1 MGAIRFSD
9 KKHLVDF
16 IAKGTGDTSL
26 CVVRGF
32 YMELKSEWAGDDKN
46 DDKNIDDFEKDGP
59 KIVVILD
66 NSSIHKG
73 RIFWSR

>member
-1 MGAIRFSD
+1 
-9 KKHLVDF
+9 
-16 IAKGTGDTSL
+16 
-26 CVVRGF
+26 
-32 YMELKSEWAGDDKN
+32 MELKSEWAGDDKN